1 LVTQAYKTAG
11 VTILLTLLS
20 CAYSFRG
27 SLPDGLNSVQV
38 EQFRSTVTE
47 YGLEQDITAFVTESI
62 VRDGRL
68 SIDNDNPDMH
78 ITGSVSYFSRTAV
91 TYTSGEEVQQYKL
104 EIRVV
109 VSMGNT
115 ASNEYIIRNET
126 VSEWLLY
133 DPSAESLGSARD
145 RLVAQVSDAVVRR
158 CLSGW

>member
-1 LVTQAYKTAG
+1 LVTQAYRTA
-11 VTILLTLLS
+11 VVVSFLILLS

-27 SLPDGLNSVQV
+27 SLPESIKSVQV

-47 YGLEQDITAFVTESI
+47 YGLEQDITALVTESI

-68 SIDNDNPDMH
+68 SIDNDNPDVR

-91 TYTSGEEVQQYKL
+91 TYTSGEDVEQYKL

-109 VSMGNT
+109 VSMGN
-115 ASNEYIIRNET
+115 AVGNEYIIRDET

-133 DPSAESLGSARD
+133 DPSEESLDSARA
-145 RLVAQVSDAVVRR
+145 RLVTQVSDAVVRR

>member
-1 LVTQAYKTAG
+1 LVTQAYRAAA
-11 VTILLTLLS
+11 VAFLLVSSS

-27 SLPDGLNSVQV
+27 SLPEGIKSVQI

-47 YGLEQDITAFVTESI
+47 YGLEQDITALVTESI

-68 SIDNDNPDMH
+68 SIDNDNPDVH

-91 TYTSGEEVQQYKL
+91 TYTAGEEVEQYKL

-109 VSMGNT
+109 VSMGN
-115 ASNEYIIRNET
+115 AVGNEYIIRDET

-133 DPSAESLGSARD
+133 DPSKESFDSARD

-158 CLSGW
+158 SLSGW